1 MKWRCL
7 AWLRRHRPNEAE
19 LRLAVAYKEVFERRS
34 EHTEIVLAD
43 FAAHTGFYLVDPPG
57 TDLSLYQAGYNAG
70 QRAAFGRLF
79 QFLSLSDEQLRALE
93 EAARAEAEQI

>member
-1 MKWRCL
+1 MKWRNL
-7 AWLRRHRPNEAE
+7 GRLREVAPKQAE
-19 LRLAVAYKEVFERRS
+19 LHIVNAYKSVFEKQS
-34 EHTEIVLAD
+34 EQVEIVLAD

-57 TDLSLYQAGYNAG
+57 ADLSLYQAGYNAG